1 MRRTVRFLP
10 RRRTKRPNRSSRSF
24 RRVDERQRCSL
35 RPVSRPPRPGVL
47 VRAGAAFL
55 LAFVILATTALV
67 IESHFVPDPLAQ
79 FRTPDGRLTI
89 PGRALTPELQQLLFH
104 GNDLQPYTTVTFVLP
119 AQSPYPTERLVPVSF
134 ASPNLN
140 VFVHP
145 SQAPETW
152 GTAIDH
158 VPRMWFPPVDW
169 HEVGVGIRESVQEGI
184 GWFFDLFTMNA
195 KADALSVDSTT
206 VTVVD
211 PAAGTCT
218 TSQTA
223 AAGDNAVLVMLS
235 NRGPTAYTSVTY
247 GAINLSLIPGTA
259 SSGTGFVRT
268 EMWFYQGAIPGGAQT
283 MTATLVSGTAKH
295 VCATVLL
302 GGVWP
307 STPTAGGTTASG
319 TTTNPNISIAPASA
333 GELAFAVMSIRGTT
347 APTAVTG
354 TGAAATSLYGIA
366 PTQCTS
372 AGSSLCGAGADMP
385 FPGTAITWTDGNA
398 TDWVVA
404 AVRVLPVPNCGVA
417 SGNCYRVGAGGAWNT
432 AANWSNTSGGAS
444 CGCTPVATNNAFF
457 NASPTGTTTLAAA
470 TTIARIDMTGF
481 TGTLDT
487 TASNWALTV
496 NGAFLVQGTFLARN
510 STVTSTG
517 DASVLTA
524 GTIVNLGASTWTVN
538 GIWTNQSTSGSWVA
552 GTSTV
557 TIRDA
562 ASGTLTFAALA
573 GATNEFNNLTLDAS
587 VTTSITY
594 TMATNALRLGGTLT
608 IRNSTGGAAGSTIL
622 TSSASNL
629 GITAGALTLATLGT
643 LVANGSAVTVNGNV
657 NVGAANAYVVMGSST
672 WTVTGTWT
680 TASTSASWNAGTGTV
695 TFTSA
700 TGGTMTF
707 AGTNLPGNEFNNI
720 TFA

>member
-35 RPVSRPPRPGVL
+35 RPVGLPPRPGVL

-158 VPRMWFPPVDW
+158 VLRMWFPPVDW

-247 GAINLSLIPGTA
+247 RPARPSRVSRTGIRRTAIRQPGV
-259 SSGTGFVRT
+259 SGFPGV
-268 EMWFYQGAIPGGAQT
+268 IPGGTQT

-295 VCATVLL
+295 VCATVLF
-302 GGVWP
+302 GGVWA
-307 STPTAGGTTASG
+307 TNPTAGGTTAS
-319 TTTNPNISIAPASA
+319 
-333 GELAFAVMSIRGTT
+333 
-347 APTAVTG
+347 
-354 TGAAATSLYGIA
+354 
-366 PTQCTS
+366 
-372 AGSSLCGAGADMP
+372 
-385 FPGTAITWTDGNA
+385 
-398 TDWVVA
+398 
-404 AVRVLPVPNCGVA
+404 
-417 SGNCYRVGAGGAWNT
+417 
-432 AANWSNTSGGAS
+432 
-444 CGCTPVATNNAFF
+444 
-457 NASPTGTTTLAAA
+457 
-470 TTIARIDMTGF
+470 
-481 TGTLDT
+481 
-487 TASNWALTV
+487 
-496 NGAFLVQGTFLARN
+496 
-510 STVTSTG
+510 
-517 DASVLTA
+517 
-524 GTIVNLGASTWTVN
+524 
-538 GIWTNQSTSGSWVA
+538 
-552 GTSTV
+552 
-557 TIRDA
+557 
-562 ASGTLTFAALA
+562 
-573 GATNEFNNLTLDAS
+573 
-587 VTTSITY
+587 
-594 TMATNALRLGGTLT
+594 
-608 IRNSTGGAAGSTIL
+608 
-622 TSSASNL
+622 
-629 GITAGALTLATLGT
+629 
-643 LVANGSAVTVNGNV
+643 
-657 NVGAANAYVVMGSST
+657 
-672 WTVTGTWT
+672 
-680 TASTSASWNAGTGTV
+680 
-695 TFTSA
+695 
-700 TGGTMTF
+700 
-707 AGTNLPGNEFNNI
+707 
-720 TFA
+720 

>member
-10 RRRTKRPNRSSRSF
+10 RRRTKRPNRSSRSLSS
-24 RRVDERQRCSL
+24 VDERQRCSL
-35 RPVSRPPRPGVL
+35 RPVSRLPRPGVL

-67 IESHFVPDPLAQ
+67 VESHFVPDPLAQ

-89 PGRALTPELQQLLFH
+89 PGRALTPDLQRLLFH
-104 GNDLQPYTTVTFVLP
+104 GNDLQPYTNVTFVLP

-158 VPRMWFPPVDW
+158 VLRMWFPPVDW
-169 HEVGVGIRESVQEGI
+169 HEVGVGIRESVREGI

-211 PAAGTCT
+211 PAAGTCA
-218 TSQTA
+218 TSQ
-223 AAGDNAVLVMLS
+223 
-235 NRGPTAYTSVTY
+235 
-247 GAINLSLIPGTA
+247 
-259 SSGTGFVRT
+259 
-268 EMWFYQGAIPGGAQT
+268 
-283 MTATLVSGTAKH
+283 
-295 VCATVLL
+295 
-302 GGVWP
+302 
-307 STPTAGGTTASG
+307 TAGGTTA
-319 TTTNPNISIAPASA
+319 NPSISISPASA
-333 GELAFAVMSIRGTT
+333 GELAFAVLGIRGTT

-354 TGAAATSLYGIA
+354 TGATATSLYGIA
-366 PTQCTS
+366 PTQCAAAPNS
-372 AGSSLCGAGADMP
+372 FCGAGADMP

-398 TDWVVA
+398 TDWVIS
-404 AVRVLPVPNCGVA
+404 AVRVLPTPNCGVA
-417 SGNCYRVGAGGAWNT
+417 SGNCYRIGAGGTWAT
-432 AANWSNTSGGAS
+432 GANWSNTSGGATCS
-444 CGCTPVATNNAFF
+444 CTPVATNDVIF
-457 NASPTGTTTLAAA
+457 NATPTGTTTLAAA
-470 TTIARIDMTGF
+470 TTIASIDMTGF

-496 NGAFLVQGTFLARN
+496 NGPFAIQGTFQAR
-510 STVTSTG
+510 SSAIAVTG
-517 DASVLTA
+517 DVDVLTA
-524 GTIVNLGASTWTVN
+524 ATIVNLGASGWTVN
-538 GIWTNQSTSGSWVA
+538 GLWTNLSTSASWAA

-557 TIRDA
+557 TIRDP

-573 GATNEFNNLTLDAS
+573 GGTNEVNDLTLDAS
-587 VTTSITY
+587 VTPSITY
-594 TMATNALRLGGTLT
+594 TMAVNALRMGATLT
-608 IRNSTGGAAGSTIL
+608 IRNSTGGATGPTIL
-622 TSSASNL
+622 TTSNL
-629 GITAGALTLATLGT
+629 GITAGSLAVATFGSLT
-643 LVANGSAVTVNGNV
+643 ANGSAFVVNGNV
-657 NVGAANAYVVMGSST
+657 SVSAANGYVVMGSSI

-680 TASTSASWNAGTGTV
+680 NASTSASWTPGTGTV

-707 AGTNLPGNEFNNI
+707 AGTNLPGNEVNNLSFTSSAASAQ
-720 TFA
+720 TFTIATRALIWGGAPTIFDGSSTTALATANLRPTGGALSVGTSRCPTPHTSPGTPSSGGVA

>member
-10 RRRTKRPNRSSRSF
+10 RRRTKRPNRNSRSF

-35 RPVSRPPRPGVL
+35 RRVSRPPRPGVL

-67 IESHFVPDPLAQ
+67 VESHFVPDPLAQ

-89 PGRALTPELQQLLFH
+89 PGRALTPELQRLLFH
-104 GNDLQPYTTVTFVLP
+104 GNDLQPFTDVSFVLP

-152 GTAIDH
+152 GAAIDH
-158 VPRMWFPPVDW
+158 VLRMWFPPVDW

-195 KADALSVDSTT
+195 KADTLSVDSTT
-206 VTVVD
+206 VTVAD

-223 AAGDNAVLVMLS
+223 AAADNAVLVMLS
-235 NRGPTAYTSVTY
+235 NRGPTAYTTVTY
-247 GAINLSLIPGTA
+247 GAVSLSLIPGTA

-295 VCATVLL
+295 ICATVLL

-319 TTTNPNISIAPASA
+319 TTTDPNISIAPASA

-354 TGAAATSLYGIA
+354 TGAAATSLYGTA

-385 FPGTAITWTDGNA
+385 FPRTAITSTGGKP

-404 AVRVLPVPNCGVA
+404 AVRVVAVPNCGGA
-417 SGNCYRVGAGGAWNT
+417 SGDSYPVAAGAARHT
-432 AANWSNTSGGAS
+432 AANWSNTSGSAS
-444 CGCTPVATNNAFF
+444 CGCTPVATN
-457 NASPTGTTTLAAA
+457 
-470 TTIARIDMTGF
+470 
-481 TGTLDT
+481 
-487 TASNWALTV
+487 
-496 NGAFLVQGTFLARN
+496 
-510 STVTSTG
+510 
-517 DASVLTA
+517 
-524 GTIVNLGASTWTVN
+524 
-538 GIWTNQSTSGSWVA
+538 
-552 GTSTV
+552 
-557 TIRDA
+557 
-562 ASGTLTFAALA
+562 
-573 GATNEFNNLTLDAS
+573 
-587 VTTSITY
+587 
-594 TMATNALRLGGTLT
+594 
-608 IRNSTGGAAGSTIL
+608 
-622 TSSASNL
+622 
-629 GITAGALTLATLGT
+629 
-643 LVANGSAVTVNGNV
+643 
-657 NVGAANAYVVMGSST
+657 
-672 WTVTGTWT
+672 
-680 TASTSASWNAGTGTV
+680 
-695 TFTSA
+695 
-700 TGGTMTF
+700 
-707 AGTNLPGNEFNNI
+707 
-720 TFA
+720 